1 MLKNAQTANLG
12 VVEATTKPTFFEI
25 YDSPIGELLLV
36 ATEDSLME
44 IRFEEER
51 RARDIPPH
59 WRQGGTLCSMAVDQ
73 LAAYFAG
80 ERQTFELPLSPQG
93 TTFQQL
99 VWKALQDI
107 PYGETISYGELAK
120 RINRPNAF
128 RAVGAA
134 NGQNP
139 LPIVIPCH
147 RVIGSNGTLTG
158 YGGGL
163 PRKET
168 LLKLERDSLG
178 AT

>member
-1 MLKNAQTANLG
+1 MLKNAQPANLG
-12 VVEATTKPTFFEI
+12 VDARIRKPTFFEI

-36 ATEDSLME
+36 ATADSLLE

-51 RARDIPPH
+51 RAREIPPH
-59 WRQGGTLCSMAVDQ
+59 WRQGGTICSMAADQ
-73 LAAYFAG
+73 LTAYFAG

-93 TTFQQL
+93 TPFQQI
-99 VWKALQDI
+99 VWKVLQDI
-107 PYGETISYGELAK
+107 PYGKTISYGELAQ
-120 RINRPNAF
+120 RIDRPSAS

-147 RVIGSNGTLTG
+147 RVIGSNGSLTG

-163 PRKET
+163 HRKET

-178 AT
+178 AI